1 MSRIVLSVWDQRIS
15 PVFESCSQ
23 LLVAETGRWPFECRV
38 FCSFAPG
45 EPEQNRA
52 FRAMDT
58 GARTLI
64 CGAISRMYLNMI
76 AASSMEVIPF
86 VTGEVNDILRAY
98 SQQRLNLERFGLP
111 GCRKHRRR
119 QRGRGRGSW

>member
-1 MSRIVLSVWDQRIS
+1 VLSVWDRRVS

-58 GARTLI
+58 GAQTLI
-64 CGAISRMYLNMI
+64 CGAVSSLYLNMI

-86 VTGEVNDILRAY
+86 VTGEVNDILWAY
-98 SQQRLNLERFGLP
+98 SQNRLNRERFGLP
-111 GCRKHRRR
+111 GCRQRRRR